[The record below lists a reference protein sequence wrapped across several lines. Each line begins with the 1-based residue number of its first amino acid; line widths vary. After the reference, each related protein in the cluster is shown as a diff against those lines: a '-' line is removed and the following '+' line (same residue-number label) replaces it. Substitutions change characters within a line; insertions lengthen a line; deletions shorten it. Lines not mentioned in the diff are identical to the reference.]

1 MRGTDIPIPITLV
14 TGFLGSGKTT
24 ILAHVL
30 GHDSFERTCA
40 IINEFGDIG
49 LDHELIEASDDD
61 VILLAKGCLCCTIR
75 GSLADT
81 LRDILKRRSQGRLG
95 PIDRVVVET
104 TGLADPF
111 PVLQMLSNDPVVAAR
126 YRLAGVI
133 AVVDTEQ
140 GQSILAERIEAVR
153 QVLVADRIVLTKAD
167 LSGPQTVDDLKR
179 YISSLNHS
187 ADIAIAIHGFVT
199 PSFVFDERRVAGV
212 ASSPIDPS
220 PSIEAATGVEP
231 HLDVET
237 FVIGFDASLSQPHV
251 SSIMKALERLAGPR
265 LWRVKGL
272 LWTDDERPLLVN
284 VVGSRVYPPH
294 ALDRMP
300 SDARVS
306 RLIFIVAPDLRSG
319 IETSFAKLGGHYAT
333 GNAFAPS

>member
-1 MRGTDIPIPITLV
+1 MSGTDRPIPITLV

-30 GHDSFERTCA
+30 GQDGFERTCA

-81 LRDILKRRSQGRLG
+81 LRDILKRQSQGRLG

-111 PVLQMLSNDPVVAAR
+111 PVLQMLCNDPLVATR
-126 YRLAGVI
+126 YSLAGVVTVI
-133 AVVDTEQ
+133 DAEQ
-140 GQSILAERIEAVR
+140 SRSLLEQRIEAVR
-153 QVLVADRIVLTKAD
+153 QVAAADCIVLTKTDLAD
-167 LSGPQTVDDLKR
+167 PKSVQDLER
-179 YISSLNHS
+179 YVRSLNHS
-187 ADIAIAIHGFVT
+187 AEFATATHGIVT
-199 PSFVFDERRVAGV
+199 PGFIFDEFRAPGTAGRPHGV
-212 ASSPIDPS
+212 KAPSDGTAASS
-220 PSIEAATGVEP
+220 A

-237 FVIGFDASLSQPHV
+237 FVIGFDAPLSQARV
-251 SSIMKALERLAGPR
+251 SSILEALEGFAGPR

-272 LWTDDERPLLVN
+272 LWTVDGVPLLIN
-284 VVGSRVYPPH
+284 AARSRVYPPRTLGH
-294 ALDRMP
+294 MP
-300 SDARVS
+300 SDARFS
-306 RLIFIVAPDLRSG
+306 RLIFIVVPDLRPA
-319 IETSFAKLGGHYAT
+319 IEASFGALGGHYAS
-333 GNAFAPS
+333 GDAFVPN